1 VFKETVARRYSA
13 ALFALAKDAGTI
25 DATVRELDAFV
36 AALKSDPSIAEF
48 FGSPVIERARKT
60 ELLKSALDG
69 RASELISGF
78 LALLVAKRR
87 ENLVETIARQMH
99 ELSDEDAQRATAHI
113 ATPAGLDPA
122 ELADLARRLSNVYK
136 RTIVPQAKVDPGILG
151 GAVVQVG
158 DKYVD
163 ASIAG
168 KLEAVRRHLLA
179 HVDAPGSTSPN
190 GKGSQ

>member
-1 VFKETVARRYSA
+1 MLKESVARRYSA
-13 ALFALAKDAGTI
+13 ALFALARDAGTI
-25 DATVRELDAFV
+25 GATVRELDAFV
-36 AALKSDPSIAEF
+36 AALKSDPAIAEF

-60 ELLKSALDG
+60 ELLNSALSG

-78 LALLVAKRR
+78 LTLLIAKWR

-136 RTIVPQAKVDPGILG
+136 RTIVPQAKIDPGILG

-190 GKGSQ
+190 GKGT

>member
-1 VFKETVARRYSA
+1 MFKETVARRYSA
-13 ALFALAKDAGTI
+13 ALFALAKDAGSI
-25 DATVRELDAFV
+25 DSTVRELDAFV
-36 AALKSDPSIAEF
+36 AALKSDPAIAEF

-60 ELLKSALDG
+60 ELLKSALSG

-78 LALLVAKRR
+78 LTLLVAKRR

-99 ELSDEDAQRATAHI
+99 ELSDEDALRATAHI

-122 ELADLARRLSNVYK
+122 ELADLARRLSRVYK

-179 HVDAPGSTSPN
+179 HVDAPGTASPN
-190 GKGSQ
+190 GKGT

>member
-1 VFKETVARRYSA
+1 MFKETVARRYSA

-25 DATVRELDAFV
+25 DATVRELDTFV
-36 AALKSDPSIAEF
+36 AALKSDPAIAEF

-60 ELLKSALDG
+60 GLLKSAISG

-78 LALLVAKRR
+78 LTLLIAKRR

-113 ATPAGLDPA
+113 ATPAGLDRA

-179 HVDAPGSTSPN
+179 HVDSTGSTSPN
-190 GKGSQ
+190 GKGT

>member
-1 VFKETVARRYSA
+1 MFKETVARRYSA

-122 ELADLARRLSNVYK
+122 ELADLARRLSSVYK

-179 HVDAPGSTSPN
+179 HVDAPGTTSSN
-190 GKGSQ
+190 GKGT

>member
-1 VFKETVARRYSA
+1 
-13 ALFALAKDAGTI
+13 
-25 DATVRELDAFV
+25 
-36 AALKSDPSIAEF
+36 
-48 FGSPVIERARKT
+48 VIERARKT
-60 ELLKSALDG
+60 ELLKSALSG
-69 RASELISGF
+69 HASELISGF

-87 ENLVETIARQMH
+87 ENLVETIARQLR
-99 ELSDEDAQRATAHI
+99 ELSDEDALRATAHI
-113 ATPAGLDPA
+113 ATPARLDPA
-122 ELADLARRLSNVYK
+122 ELADLARRLSRVYK

-179 HVDAPGSTSPN
+179 QVDTHGSTSPN
-190 GKGSQ
+190 GKGT

>member
-1 VFKETVARRYSA
+1 MFKETVARRYSA

-36 AALKSDPSIAEF
+36 AALKSDPAIAEF

-60 ELLKSALDG
+60 ELLKSALSG
-69 RASELISGF
+69 RASELVSGF

-87 ENLVETIARQMH
+87 ENLLETIARQLH
-99 ELSDEDAQRATAHI
+99 ELSDDDAQRATAHI

-179 HVDAPGSTSPN
+179 HVDTHGSTSPN
-190 GKGSQ
+190 GKGT